1 MKNNEVLFCRE
12 AVVNRFSE
20 TTAYN
25 ILHPSNAIKGQD
37 AAFLSSLFVDINLTE
52 ITQQKTIFF
61 LSSLETL
68 YNLPL
73 QTHIHTVTF
82 LNATELSEVHLDELS
97 EFRLQGYQLGII
109 NPSPDTLPDVLLDI
123 FSYALLTLD
132 NLTIDDVIV
141 RVKHPLIAS
150 KKLWVNKIENM
161 EQFTQLKEK
170 IPNGQFSGSF
180 ISKVTPVKGKRI
192 LAYKAILIDLLVA
205 LNDRESSPRVLAGYI
220 ERDPTLTYRII
231 KLTHKALYHSQFN
244 VSNAQRAIEI
254 IGVRDLI
261 KWVGLVMLSSVLG
274 KPDCLFS
281 MAVSRA
287 CFCQSLSA
295 VLFPNLEGA
304 FLVGLFSYLP
314 SFFDEE
320 LPILLKDLPLDENIK
335 VALLEYKGN
344 LGGILKIVEAYESGR
359 WENIPFD
366 QLASKDI
373 SKQSLKD
380 LYVKSLKDARE
391 MGTL

>member
-25 ILHPSNAIKGQD
+25 ILHTSNAIKGQD
-37 AAFLSSLFVDINLTE
+37 AIFLSSLFVDINLTE
-52 ITQQKTIFF
+52 ITHQKTIFF
-61 LSSLETL
+61 QSSLDAL
-68 YNLPL
+68 HDLPL
-73 QTHIHTVTF
+73 QNNINTVTF
-82 LNATELSEVHLDELS
+82 FNATELSEVHLDALS

-109 NPSPDTLPDVLLDI
+109 NPTPDTLPDGLLSL
-123 FSYALLTLD
+123 FSYALLTLE
-132 NLTIDDVIV
+132 NLTVDDVMV

-150 KKLWVNKIENM
+150 KKLWINKIENM
-161 EQFTQLKEK
+161 EEFTQLKETV
-170 IPNGQFSGSF
+170 PNGQFSGSF

-205 LNDRESSPRVLAGYI
+205 LNDRESSSRELAGYI

-231 KLTHKALYHSQFN
+231 KLTQKALYLSQFN

-254 IGVRDLI
+254 IGIRDLI
-261 KWVGLVMLSSVLG
+261 KWVGMVMLSSVLG
-274 KPDCLFS
+274 KPDCLYS

-295 VLFPNLEGA
+295 ILFPKLEGA

-320 LPILLKDLPLDENIK
+320 LPALLKEFPLDENIK

-344 LGGILKIVEAYESGR
+344 LGGILKIVEAYEAGR
-359 WENIPFD
+359 WEKIPFE
-366 QLASKDI
+366 QLASKEI

-380 LYVKSLKDARE
+380 LYVQSLKEARE